1 MLAGLFSGLTSEA
14 VDEDFTHAAH
24 CVSSGS
30 GAPGARL
37 LKCREVSPDTMFAP
51 AVIDANKTM
60 LPTTKDCGH
69 PIPLFSGACGQ
80 NVRPA
85 RQSFF
90 RAESQRHLR
99 LLKGGGDRYS
109 RGSER
114 RLPWLSLRIPPPKNS
129 TANGFVRCCSRYLVT
144 RARSRTFAR
153 P

>member
-1 MLAGLFSGLTSEA
+1 
-14 VDEDFTHAAH
+14 
-24 CVSSGS
+24 
-30 GAPGARL
+30 
-37 LKCREVSPDTMFAP
+37 
-51 AVIDANKTM
+51 
-60 LPTTKDCGH
+60 
-69 PIPLFSGACGQ
+69 
-80 NVRPA
+80 RPA

-153 P
+153 PDSYTNGSTIRFHTRFRWPLFRRASTWSRPTIVTWRAAIAPEL